1 MNSTPEPEKNPAAEA
16 VPAKRSLWKRFWR
29 VCRIVIFVLPLILL
43 LLPGVLEHVSNW
55 ILNRYLGNSPVCME
69 IRELG
74 LRRGMV
80 NAVVTFPKEGSFA
93 PGQVMHLGTVGVTY
107 APLRLLSGTL
117 DSISISNVNLPLAL
131 RDGKLEFPLLELFRG
146 AASPAEKTNAEPA
159 PENAPFFSLP
169 LRIRELNLSGSL
181 IYLQDKEFL
190 MIPFTAAVTQSG
202 KRGWANVSYRAQLYL
217 SGTNR
222 LGLSGVAD
230 LEKGVVS
237 CRAEGTVRL
246 ENLPRIFADRLGTA
260 QKAGGA
266 ITLNADGLADLKHS
280 RLEKLDGTLKVEDLD
295 YTWAAYTVQGG
306 GEAKFSWRNGT
317 AEISYDGD
325 LHTDIGSISCA
336 LKQFSLRNV
345 LRRGKGVN
353 GSCIVNVGGAP
364 GGDFSGTFILRHNR
378 DGVMEFT
385 LRPHEGKTAAQEIV
399 FNGMKA
405 AFPALKRSENYLKL
419 AFTDDVHVSGL
430 FRFPEI
436 ALTAG
441 AFTASMKQ
449 FRLELGGT
457 PLALQVGM
465 TLPEFIL
472 SAGENVPQLLLG
484 DISLQADLGGTKN
497 GSFAVKRIRCGEH
510 EIGHITGTLQPDM
523 RNGLYGL
530 KAEIETLG
538 IRSTLAAS
546 FLQTGRVFDA
556 AFRIPEQNLAKEI
569 DLGTYVP
576 ALQSFVLSSATFK
589 ADCVYRWT
597 PEGHR
602 GGAKLQLSKVN
613 AVSEEKKFR
622 LSDASLRFTLPNLP
636 ELQSGAGQFFRFKA
650 LRFDNLNF
658 DSANVLFRMESPT
671 VWQLEGATFNWC
683 GGKIR
688 LGSARIAPATER
700 FSSIM
705 FCDRVR
711 LGALL
716 AQFGIGSDAGD
727 NAALNGTIPVS
738 VRQGRIIFR
747 NGFLYST
754 PGEKGTLKLVPN
766 ATVDALGQSSVEMSF
781 ALSALKNFQYDWVKL
796 TMNTENDNL
805 KLKFQVD
812 GRPAAALPFSIDAD
826 SGRPVRTQGSNRFQ
840 GIPLDVNVTIPLTKT
855 LELYQMFSQMFGK
868 GK

>member
-1 MNSTPEPEKNPAAEA
+1 MKNEPERETNPAGNS
-16 VPAKRSLWKRFWR
+16 VPVKHGAWRRFWR
-29 VCRIVIFVLPLILL
+29 VCRVVIFLLPLFLL
-43 LLPGVLEHVSNW
+43 FLPGILERASNW
-55 ILNRYLGNSPVCME
+55 ILNRCLGNSSVCVE

-80 NAVVTFPKEGSFA
+80 NAAVTFPKDGAFA
-93 PGQVMHLGTVGVTY
+93 PGRVMHLGSVGVAY
-107 APLRLLSGTL
+107 APLRLLTGTL
-117 DSISISNVNLPLAL
+117 DSVSISNVNLPLAL
-131 RDGKLEFPLLELFRG
+131 RDGGLEFPLLELFRG
-146 AASPAEKTNAEPA
+146 AASSANKPQAEPA
-159 PENAPFFSLP
+159 PGNAPFFSFP
-169 LRIRELNLSGSL
+169 LRIREISLSGNL
-181 IYLQDKEFL
+181 IYLQDREFL
-190 MIPFTAAVTQSG
+190 MIPFTASLTQSG
-202 KRGWANVSYRAQLYL
+202 KRGWANVSYHARLYL

-237 CRAEGTVRL
+237 CRAEGAVRL
-246 ENLPRIFADRLGTA
+246 ENLPRIFTDRIGVSENA
-260 QKAGGA
+260 AGG
-266 ITLNADGLADLKHS
+266 ITLSADCLADLKHS
-280 RLEKLDGTLKVEDLD
+280 RLEKLDGALKIENLGC
-295 YTWAAYTVQGG
+295 TWSAYTVQGAG
-306 GEAKFSWRNGT
+306 GAKFSWRNGI
-317 AEISYDGD
+317 AEIAYDGD
-325 LHTDIGSISCA
+325 LHTNIGGISYA

-345 LRRGKGVN
+345 LKRGSGVN
-353 GSCIVNVGGAP
+353 GSCTVNVGGTP
-364 GGDFSGTFILRHNR
+364 GGDFSGRFILRHNR
-378 DGVMEFT
+378 EGVMEFT
-385 LRPHEGKTAAQEIV
+385 LRPHEGKSAAQEIA

-430 FRFPEI
+430 FQFPEI

-441 AFTASMKQ
+441 EFSASMKQ

-465 TLPEFIL
+465 TLPELAL
-472 SAGENVPQLLLG
+472 SAGGNIPPVVLG
-484 DISLQADLGGTKN
+484 DISLQADLGGTKTS
-497 GSFAVKRIRCGEH
+497 SFAVKGIRCDGH
-510 EIGHITGTLQPDM
+510 EIGKIAGTLQPDM

-538 IRSTLAAS
+538 VRSTLAAS
-546 FLQTGRVFDA
+546 FLQSGRVFDA
-556 AFRIPEQNLAKEI
+556 SFRIPEQNLAKEI

-576 ALQSFVLSSATFK
+576 ALQSFVLASATFQ

-602 GGAKLQLSKVN
+602 GGAKLLLSKVN

-622 LSDASLRFTLPNLP
+622 LADASLRFTLPNLP
-636 ELQSGAGQFFRFKA
+636 ELRSGAGQSFRFKA
-650 LRFDNLNF
+650 LRLDNLNF

-700 FSSIM
+700 FSAIM

-716 AQFGIGSDAGD
+716 GQFGIGSDAGD

-738 VRQGRIIFR
+738 IRQGRIIFR

-754 PGEKGTLKLVPN
+754 PGETGTLKLEPN

-796 TMNTENDNL
+796 SMNTEKDNL

-812 GRPAAALPFSIDAD
+812 GRPAGALPFSIDPD
-826 SGRPVRTQGSNRFQ
+826 SGRPVRTQGTNRFQ
-840 GIPLDVNVTIPLTKT
+840 GIPVDVNITIPLSRT
-855 LELYQMFSQMFGK
+855 LELYQMFGQMFG
-868 GK
+868 GTR